1 MTNENE
7 RQSARP
13 LSELDRATAQR
24 IEALMSSDP
33 TQLTEGDRAFLTGRR
48 DYLSADQRKDFG
60 ITGKVAKV
68 ENEGDKYDKMDK
80 AALQKELK
88 ARKLPVSG
96 TNATLKARLRESDA
110 ASK

>member
-1 MTNENE
+1 MTE
-7 RQSARP
+7 RASARP

-33 TQLTEGDRAFLTGRR
+33 SQLTEGDHAFLTGRR
-48 DYLSADQRKDFG
+48 DYLTAEQRKDFG

-68 ENEGDKYDKMDK
+68 EDAGDKYESMDK

-96 TNATLKARLRESDA
+96 TNAKLKERLRESDA
-110 ASK
+110 ASQ